1 MKRKLAFGALLVLG
15 GLVSLG
21 ALLMWGVFDIAPSA
35 SATDVHPL
43 IVKTGPHPNLSLNQ
57 DVEVVGDVYLNLCH
71 GTLNV
76 EFSTPDNML
85 DEVHA
90 CVATHV
96 LPWLP
101 PGNERKCEMA
111 GGYFGAEESC
121 GTGLCIANIDMTG
134 NGSWCGARVY
144 VQAHAAVDGVTAY
157 GDKWKGGFWATIT
170 CCCG

>member
-1 MKRKLAFGALLVLG
+1 MKRKVALGALLVLG

-43 IVKTGPHPNLSLNQ
+43 IVKTGPHPDLSLNQ
-57 DVEVVGDVYLNLCH
+57 DVEVVGDVYLNLCG
-71 GTLNV
+71 GTLDV
-76 EFSTPDNML
+76 VFTPTGDNML

-90 CVATHV
+90 CVATHE

-101 PGNERKCEMA
+101 PGNELKCEA
-111 GGYFGAEESC
+111 EGGHFGAAECDAGSC
-121 GTGLCIANIDMTG
+121 TIEITANDGLRCD
-134 NGSWCGARVY
+134 ARVFI
-144 VQAHAAVDGVTAY
+144 QAHAAMEDGQTAY
-157 GDKWKGGFWATIT
+157 GEEWKGGFWADIS